1 MISGESY
8 RLEGDKL
15 ILTCLANDPT
25 SEIRWTRNTVSE
37 GGKAK
42 ITKNEER
49 SILIIERVK
58 VSDGGEYVCEAN
70 NEAGDASSSVN
81 VTVRG
86 T

>member
-8 RLEGDKL
+8 RLEGDEL

-25 SEIRWTRNTVSE
+25 SEITWTINTVSS

-42 ITKNEER
+42 ITKNEDS
-49 SILIIERVK
+49 SILIIESVK
-58 VSDGGEYVCEAN
+58 GSDGGEYVCKAN
-70 NEAGDASSSVN
+70 NAAGDASASVN

>member
-15 ILTCLANDPT
+15 ILTCQASDPT
-25 SEIRWTRNTVSE
+25 SEIRWTRNTVSK

-42 ITKNEER
+42 ITKNEDR
-49 SILIIERVK
+49 SIFIIERVK

-70 NEAGDASSSVN
+70 NAAGDASSSVN

>member
-15 ILTCLANDPT
+15 ILTCQANAPT
-25 SEIRWTRNTVSE
+25 SEIRWTRNTVSK

-42 ITKNEER
+42 ITKNEDR
-49 SILIIERVK
+49 SIFIIERVK
-58 VSDGGEYVCEAN
+58 VSDSGEYVCEAN
-70 NEAGDASSSVN
+70 NAAGDASSSVN